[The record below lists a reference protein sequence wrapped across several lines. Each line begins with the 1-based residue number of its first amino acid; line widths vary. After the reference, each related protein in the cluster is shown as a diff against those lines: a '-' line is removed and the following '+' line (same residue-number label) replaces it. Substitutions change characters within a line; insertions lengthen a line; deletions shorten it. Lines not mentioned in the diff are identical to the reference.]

1 MTSWWHGIAR
11 DDVRTS
17 RLIVLMPRRVSLRS
31 YKDAWKFLGKT
42 KGGWN
47 GYARN
52 YDPSIIGRFY
62 ILLPFASFTLSRL
75 LLCWLVKS
83 IGGSSHF
90 VIFLGILEAFAR
102 HRNPLLSSSLFER
115 QTSDP
120 LQWKCLT
127 KAGCVETKL
136 LTKLPAAPTKLRN
149 CEDREAFQFNG
160 ISIGLFGLFKSPRR
174 MIGPCIP
181 CHFATAF
188 IMFHHVSSELDFFVA
203 KPWPEVTV
211 TWLLLNKCWCA
222 RFFLC
227 QETLL
232 RAGVQDQA
240 PSGGWS
246 IFFKCTFWLA

>member
-47 GYARN
+47 GYAMITILE
-52 YDPSIIGRFY
+52 IIGRFY

-174 MIGPCIP
+174 MIGPC
-181 CHFATAF
+181 HFATAF

-211 TWLLLNKCWCA
+211 TWLLLKVLMCPIFSVPGDLTSCWCS
-222 RFFLC
+222 RSGTEWRVFFFLN
-227 QETLL
+227 
-232 RAGVQDQA
+232 VHSD
-240 PSGGWS
+240 WHN
-246 IFFKCTFWLA
+246 